1 MSCYVYTSGAHV
13 SQIEDF
19 TAETTPVK
27 IPRLSYFWKSY
38 QPTSENMVF
47 FLSYQPTIFG
57 YF

>member
-13 SQIEDF
+13 SQMEDF

-27 IPRLSYFWKSY
+27 IPRLSYFWESY
-38 QPTSENMVF
+38 QPTSENMVC
-47 FLSYQPTIFG
+47 FLKLSAN